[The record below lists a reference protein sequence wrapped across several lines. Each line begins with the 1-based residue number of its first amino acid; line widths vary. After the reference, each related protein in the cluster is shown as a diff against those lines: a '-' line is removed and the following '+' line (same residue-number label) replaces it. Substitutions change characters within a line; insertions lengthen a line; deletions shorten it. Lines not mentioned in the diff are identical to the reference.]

1 MHSVLNAAVLQTVAH
16 TLLASRP
23 MLVVPTG
30 LEPAISCLKDR
41 WLSQFA
47 YDTMYAM

>member
-1 MHSVLNAAVLQTVAH
+1 
-16 TLLASRP
+16 

-41 WLSQFA
+41 RLSQFA
-47 YDTMYAM
+47 YDTINAETRTRTQNNSFGDCGVAITP